1 MKLIGR
7 VMKLEAERREAVTES
22 LAERL
27 RRARLQFQ
35 RGERQ
40 RRPESEMRASIE
52 RIRRKEAQ

>member
-7 VMKLEAERREAVTES
+7 LMRLEAERKEAVTES

-27 RRARLQFQ
+27 RRARLEFQ

-40 RRPESEMRASIE
+40 PRSESEMRATIE
-52 RIRRKEAQ
+52 RIRGRA